1 MSDSVDSLVALAP
14 AKVNLTLHILGKRPD
29 GYHELDTVMQ
39 KLDLSDSITLH
50 RMKRPGV
57 QLSCP
62 GSDLPEDNTNLVW
75 KAADAFLQEAGLIGE
90 CGVSIILEKKIPIA
104 AGLGGGSSDA
114 ASVLTGL
121 DRLFHTEISEET
133 LLRLGKSLG
142 ADVPFFVVS
151 SPAVHATGIGDKMTP
166 QKPLDNCSLLL
177 VNPGFSVSTA
187 WVYENF
193 TLTRAVKDSK
203 LSDSREN
210 DSVEAQFYS
219 LFNDLEV
226 VTIQQ
231 YPELGTIKRFML
243 DNGASGALM
252 SGSGPTVFG
261 VFPDQA
267 GSEASCLRKC
277 AEKLAEKYGQG
288 VFVTRPVGSESENN

>member
-1 MSDSVDSLVALAP
+1 MSDSTDSLVIVAP

-39 KLDLSDSITLH
+39 KLDLADTVTL
-50 RMKRPGV
+50 RRLNQPGI

-62 GSDLPEDNTNLVW
+62 GSGLPEDTSNLVW
-75 KAADAFLQEAGLIGE
+75 QAAVAFLKEVGLANE

-121 DRLFHTEISEET
+121 NRLFQTEISEET

-151 SPAVHATGIGDKMTP
+151 HPAVHATGIGDKMTP
-166 QKPLDNCSLLL
+166 QKGLDNCTLLL

-193 TLTRAVKDSK
+193 TLTRTDKDSK
-203 LSDSREN
+203 LSDSPGN
-210 DSVEAQFYS
+210 DSVDAKFCA
-219 LFNDLEV
+219 LFNDLEA
-226 VTIQQ
+226 VTVQQ
-231 YPELGTIKRFML
+231 YPELEDIKRFML
-243 DNGASGALM
+243 ANGASGALM

-261 VFPDQA
+261 VFPDEA
-267 GSEASCLRKC
+267 GCEASCLREC
-277 AEKLAEKYGQG
+277 AEKFVEKYGQG
-288 VFVTRPVGSESENN
+288 VFVTRPKL